1 LLPSLAVLP
10 GYTRCAPT
18 ICAALMLGHAPA
30 AAFRFSFL
38 ISMPAIAGAA
48 LLELS
53 HPGVLASMP
62 GAAYIGAC
70 VSFVT
75 GCAALTLLRGVLASG
90 RFWLFAW
97 YLVPL
102 AAAMVLWDVL

>member
-1 LLPSLAVLP
+1 
-10 GYTRCAPT
+10 
-18 ICAALMLGHAPA
+18 
-30 AAFRFSFL
+30 
-38 ISMPAIAGAA
+38 
-48 LLELS
+48 
-53 HPGVLASMP
+53 MP